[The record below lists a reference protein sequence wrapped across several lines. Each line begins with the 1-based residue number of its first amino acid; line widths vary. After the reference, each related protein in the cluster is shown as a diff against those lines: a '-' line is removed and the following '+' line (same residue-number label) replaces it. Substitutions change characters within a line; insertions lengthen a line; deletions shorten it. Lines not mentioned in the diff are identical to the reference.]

1 MEAKSTAENVVELTD
16 GGKSLGEICYD
27 DAYFIHAKI
36 KLADDGDYEIS
47 PVGFFGTKIRVTK
60 EGSKI
65 ADLSMNWFGQ
75 IVIDFEG
82 GKQYLF
88 AAKSTFSNV
97 FLLKDQSGEVLIQFN
112 SKFNWGK
119 FLCQYQISA
128 MQTEHALLVLL
139 GVFSANYLLATM
151 AGVTSGMA

>member
-1 MEAKSTAENVVELTD
+1 
-16 GGKSLGEICYD
+16 
-27 DAYFIHAKI
+27 
-36 KLADDGDYEIS
+36 
-47 PVGFFGTKIRVTK
+47 
-60 EGSKI
+60 
-65 ADLSMNWFGQ
+65 MNWFGQ

>member
-16 GGKSLGEICYD
+16 GGKSLGEIRYD

-36 KLADDGDYEIS
+36 RLADDGDYEIS
-47 PVGFFGTKIRVTK
+47 SVGFFGTKIRVTK

-65 ADLSMNWFGQ
+65 ADLSMNWVGQ

-88 AAKSTFSNV
+88 VARSDERRVGKEGGCV
-97 FLLKDQSGEVLIQFN
+97 VLMVR
-112 SKFNWGK
+112 
-119 FLCQYQISA
+119 L
-128 MQTEHALLVLL
+128 
-139 GVFSANYLLATM
+139 
-151 AGVTSGMA
+151 